1 MRVTL
6 IISSL
11 SSGGAERVITTMAN
25 YWARKGWQIT
35 LLTMDNG
42 GEPPFYDL
50 HTAVSHHPLGVAS
63 VPETPFQ
70 GFVNNIRRLKVLRRA
85 IRVATPQVVI
95 SFIDRTNVLVL
106 ASTLGTHV
114 PIVVSERID
123 PRHCMIDEPWATLRR
138 LLYPF
143 ATRLVVQT
151 EDVLSYFSASVR
163 GHSRVIPNPVLPPT
177 ERASQELLCDKP
189 REQKTLLAVGRLV
202 DQKGFDLLLR
212 AFAHVAP
219 AHPDW
224 SLEIWG
230 DGSQRQSLKR
240 LIEEVG
246 LAGCA
251 QLPGRT
257 KHPFNVMRQADLF
270 VMPSRYEGF
279 PNALC
284 EAMAC
289 GLPVVSFD
297 CPSGPRAIVRD
308 GIDGVLVPA
317 GDVSALADALN
328 RLLSDEVER
337 QRLALR
343 APEVRKRFGLKQVMD
358 MWESLIQEVLL

>member
-25 YWARKGWQIT
+25 YWTRKGWQIT
-35 LLTMDNG
+35 LLTMDDG
-42 GEPPFYDL
+42 SESPFYDL
-50 HTAVSHHPLGVAS
+50 DTAVSHHPLGVAS
-63 VPETPFQ
+63 VSDNSFQ

-85 IRVATPQVVI
+85 IRATAPQVVI
-95 SFIDRTNVLVL
+95 SFMDRTNVLVL
-106 ASTLGTHV
+106 ASMLGVHV

-123 PRHCMIDEPWATLRR
+123 PRHHTIGDMWMTLRR
-138 LLYPF
+138 LLYPR
-143 ATRLVVQT
+143 AAWLVVQT
-151 EDVLSYFSASVR
+151 DEVLSYFSARMQV
-163 GHSRVIPNPVLPPT
+163 HARVIPNPVLPLIENDPQGLLT
-177 ERASQELLCDKP
+177 NNPHERKII
-189 REQKTLLAVGRLV
+189 LAMGRLA
-202 DQKGFDLLLR
+202 DQKGFDLLIQ
-212 AFAHVAP
+212 AFAQVVP
-219 AHPDW
+219 VHPDW

-230 DGSQRQSLKR
+230 DGPQRQNLGR

-246 LAGCA
+246 LRDRA

-257 KHPFNVMRQADLF
+257 KQPFDVMRRSDLF
-270 VMPSRYEGF
+270 VMSSRYEGF
-279 PNALC
+279 PNTLC

-317 GDVSALADALN
+317 GDVGALAEALN
-328 RLLSDEVER
+328 RLMNDEYAR
-337 QRLALR
+337 QRLAWR
-343 APEVRKRFGLKQVMD
+343 APEVLARFGLEKVMCT
-358 MWESLIQEVLL
+358 WETLLKDVVR